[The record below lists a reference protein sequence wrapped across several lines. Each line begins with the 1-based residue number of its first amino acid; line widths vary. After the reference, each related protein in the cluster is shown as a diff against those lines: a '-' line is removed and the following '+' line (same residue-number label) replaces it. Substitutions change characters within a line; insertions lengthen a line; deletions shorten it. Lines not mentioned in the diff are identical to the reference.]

1 MNGGDF
7 WVFEDGCNGGV
18 SNKLLPCLK
27 DLAKAGVKLE
37 TMFVGKAVP
46 GADKVIDLLEKGDE
60 FINKMTDPN
69 STIADKLE
77 SMSGFSSSSADFL
90 SAMRFEGNEAY
101 GQTLTGINAAR
112 SVAGFSE
119 NMKNATTPLDKGK
132 QIIGTAKDVM
142 DAIPDSA
149 KNSKVSS
156 LIDLLNIFKDIDD
169 AFEGVKQNCLSL
181 MNGSGV
187 PGSSLLQSAAP
198 RRALLASPQK
208 TFAETVS
215 DGGPT
220 PSGYLREDTF
230 QYAIDALRVNAQF
243 LQEIFGDSEGWLNAT
258 YEDLSAFLASCTE
271 AVDSDGRLGAN
282 AELAVPEGVAAEEV
296 AEFKSRWNNFLDKSA
311 TAEDPY
317 ADGFGAAG
325 LIRVDVLSAC
335 SDRVRAANDFA
346 KSYTEDNIARLFT
359 LVFVDMLNEALEE
372 TESSSAVCA
381 KVSLK
386 LSQTYTMTREAFE
399 GTLTLFNGHES
410 TAMTNVWLELEIT
423 NEAGDNCNGLFE
435 IGAKSGGT
443 LAENGSNI
451 VNVNDV
457 ASKSEGTAVVQFIPA
472 VAAAPETPVS
482 YKFGGKVHYRDPF
495 TGEEAAITLLP
506 VTLEVNPTP
515 QLYLDYFVQRDVYAD
530 NPFTKDIVEAS
541 MPAELAVLVRNE
553 GYGDA
558 KNVKIESVQPEV
570 VENEKG
576 LMIDFRLSDYS
587 LDAAALNGAT
597 AGLGLNDV
605 SLGTVAA
612 RTSSVAQ
619 WWLTSTLQGHFTGM
633 RASVTHLNS
642 QGIVDTSLI
651 REVAVHP
658 LVRSVDVGDALPAF
672 LTSDGSRY
680 GNPDRLYRADG
691 EVLDVRSD
699 ALASTAD
706 SARGAQCEITVT
718 ANLPGSGPFYVKVAL
733 PGAEEY
739 EVVGLARAGGAAL
752 PPRNAWITDR
762 TFVDGADPKVET
774 ILHIFDGAASA
785 GEKSYAVTLRAKPTD
800 APAVAGITG
809 VAADALVTN
818 PVESVEVAFTKAV
831 DPATFTADDVTVWWQ
846 GVLTNGVVASVTP
859 VGDDFS
865 RYAVALSP
873 AFAEQE
879 GRFIVQAFSSGV
891 TSLSG
896 TLGRSEG
903 RQIGWT
909 YYVVDKPAVV
919 SIRGWLDG
927 TTVNS
932 VANVTVQFASAIDPE
947 SFTYT
952 AIKVDGAAVGEG
964 VQITALN
971 KANTSFRVTG
981 LDAAAVP
988 KRGSNDHKIEIDT
1001 AQIRNASGVAGVAKF
1016 TATVTIDANAP
1027 TAELTD
1033 DGEVFGA
1040 RRWTLTFSK
1049 PVQASTVTAAA
1060 LSLTRD
1066 GAPVAVPASAKLTQ
1080 VSDTVWT
1087 VSGLD
1092 AALSADG
1099 AYVLSF
1105 DATRVR
1111 DLSGNAGAGDAATS
1125 AWSYSSAPPA
1135 AIADLAFAPDW
1146 GTNATDGV
1154 TWQRDVTV
1162 TGSVP
1167 DGAYSIEILARDAA
1181 GTETTL
1187 AGPFH
1192 PEAETS
1198 FAQAV
1203 ILPIGRGT
1211 LVVRCANTSGKTSD
1225 TEKDFFVDAIPLTLT
1240 FAGFPEEGEG
1250 QLTNDVALVFSEPVT
1265 NVAAECFAIRRGARG
1280 VVDIPVGALTITPDA
1295 SNLVWTVAGL
1305 DALTTS
1311 GGTYTVTFDISRVE
1325 KLSSGLH
1332 GAFDEETHSVS
1343 WHYTPPDTTPPELVK
1358 IVFDGAEM
1366 YGPDG
1371 ALSVASNGASQ
1382 VKFVFSEPVNFSSL
1396 KTSGWLGR
1404 AIRMQLLD
1412 GGGSV
1417 TGEVALAASQFR
1429 WRSGE
1434 NAVVWTRGERA
1445 LPVGNIRFLLDA
1457 GLVADNAGNPL
1468 VGNSDV
1474 DSFPRFSKRTVLF
1487 AADGEYA
1494 APANFDGQLVV
1505 GVKKNGSG
1513 EAYRYGFDGAKGAC
1527 VIDGV
1532 AAANCLGVSVAKIG
1546 GDVYHGTYDGKVY
1559 RNGAL
1564 LAGVNDGRERAV
1576 LSVWGG
1582 ALVIGGDDGRL
1593 VRLDGTALKDSS
1605 GADLVVDRG
1614 ERARSAAAFS
1624 ADWTYEGR
1632 PLMVAG
1638 RGAGGLALYVGDGEG
1653 RWDAA
1658 RPLSLAGAANTNLYE
1673 RTRPVAIDVNGD
1685 GLDDLVTGYAD
1696 GTVDARLAAVNKA
1709 FAFTFEALPFHTLE
1723 EALDTDEFAAELIWL
1738 TSVAAPWI
1746 AQTGAA
1752 PYGDDYA
1759 VSSASQQ
1766 ESALEAV
1773 VVGPGTLSFR
1783 WKKGGTAGAYAVATN
1798 GAVALACDAAEWTA
1812 ASLEFGSGITRVAF
1826 VASNGASAFLDRVE
1840 WTGDASASDDEKAL
1854 QEEKAAYDPGFV
1866 AFMETY
1872 GDIDSATATA
1882 GDYLAALAR
1891 ETGKRG
1897 ADGRELTLRDE
1908 FIAGTDPDDPDD
1920 ILRATIAIE
1929 EGIVYVGWEPD
1940 LNADGQMRRRYK
1952 VYGKRELSD
1961 ESWSAEP
1968 LTDAEIDGG
1977 EYRFFKVTVEM
1988 P

>member
-1 MNGGDF
+1 M
-7 WVFEDGCNGGV
+7 
-18 SNKLLPCLK
+18 
-27 DLAKAGVKLE
+27 
-37 TMFVGKAVP
+37 
-46 GADKVIDLLEKGDE
+46 
-60 FINKMTDPN
+60 
-69 STIADKLE
+69 
-77 SMSGFSSSSADFL
+77 
-90 SAMRFEGNEAY
+90 
-101 GQTLTGINAAR
+101 
-112 SVAGFSE
+112 
-119 NMKNATTPLDKGK
+119 
-132 QIIGTAKDVM
+132 
-142 DAIPDSA
+142 
-149 KNSKVSS
+149 
-156 LIDLLNIFKDIDD
+156 
-169 AFEGVKQNCLSL
+169 
-181 MNGSGV
+181 
-187 PGSSLLQSAAP
+187 
-198 RRALLASPQK
+198 
-208 TFAETVS
+208 
-215 DGGPT
+215 
-220 PSGYLREDTF
+220 
-230 QYAIDALRVNAQF
+230 
-243 LQEIFGDSEGWLNAT
+243 
-258 YEDLSAFLASCTE
+258 
-271 AVDSDGRLGAN
+271 
-282 AELAVPEGVAAEEV
+282 
-296 AEFKSRWNNFLDKSA
+296 
-311 TAEDPY
+311 
-317 ADGFGAAG
+317 
-325 LIRVDVLSAC
+325 
-335 SDRVRAANDFA
+335 
-346 KSYTEDNIARLFT
+346 
-359 LVFVDMLNEALEE
+359 
-372 TESSSAVCA
+372 
-381 KVSLK
+381 
-386 LSQTYTMTREAFE
+386 
-399 GTLTLFNGHES
+399 
-410 TAMTNVWLELEIT
+410 
-423 NEAGDNCNGLFE
+423 
-435 IGAKSGGT
+435 
-443 LAENGSNI
+443 
-451 VNVNDV
+451 
-457 ASKSEGTAVVQFIPA
+457 
-472 VAAAPETPVS
+472 
-482 YKFGGKVHYRDPF
+482 
-495 TGEEAAITLLP
+495 
-506 VTLEVNPTP
+506 
-515 QLYLDYFVQRDVYAD
+515 
-530 NPFTKDIVEAS
+530 
-541 MPAELAVLVRNE
+541 
-553 GYGDA
+553 
-558 KNVKIESVQPEV
+558 
-570 VENEKG
+570 
-576 LMIDFRLSDYS
+576 
-587 LDAAALNGAT
+587 
-597 AGLGLNDV
+597 
-605 SLGTVAA
+605 
-612 RTSSVAQ
+612 AQ

-651 REVAVHP
+651 RDVAVHP
-658 LVRSVDVGDALPAF
+658 LIRSVDVGDALPAF
-672 LTSDGSRY
+672 LTADGSRY

-691 EVLDVRSD
+691 EILDVRSD
-699 ALASTAD
+699 ATASTAD

-785 GEKSYAVTLRAKPTD
+785 GAKSYAVTLRAKPTD

-809 VAADALVTN
+809 VAPDALVTN

-859 VGDDFS
+859 VDGDFA

-879 GRFIVQAFSSGV
+879 GRFIVQAFASGV

-896 TLGRSEG
+896 TLGKSEG
-903 RQIGWT
+903 RQLGWT
-909 YYVVDKPAVV
+909 YCVLEKPAVV
-919 SIRGWLDG
+919 TIKGWLDG

-932 VANVTVQFASAIDPE
+932 VANVTVQFAAAIDPTT
-947 SFTYT
+947 FTRT
-952 AIKVDGAAVGEG
+952 AIMVDGAAVGEG

-981 LDAAAVP
+981 
-988 KRGSNDHKIEIDT
+988 R
-1001 AQIRNASGVAGVAKF
+1001 VAGVAKF

-1033 DGEVFGA
+1033 DGEIFGS

-1060 LSLTRD
+1060 LSLMRD

-1111 DLSGNAGAGDAATS
+1111 DMSGNAGAGDAVTS

-1181 GTETTL
+1181 GTETAL
-1187 AGPFH
+1187 AVPFH

-1225 TEKDFFVDAIPLTLT
+1225 TEKDFFVDVIPLSLA
-1240 FAGFPEEGEG
+1240 FAGFPDEGTG

-1265 NVAAECFAIRRGARG
+1265 NVTAECFAIRRGARG
-1280 VVDIPVGALTITPDA
+1280 AVAIPEGALTITPDA
-1295 SNLVWTVAGL
+1295 SNLVWTVSGI

-1311 GGTYTVTFDISRVE
+1311 GGIYTVTFDISRVE
-1325 KLSSGLH
+1325 KLSSGLR
-1332 GAFDEETHSVS
+1332 GEFDEETHRIS
-1343 WHYTPPDTTPPELVK
+1343 WRYTPPDTTPPELVK
-1358 IVFDGAEM
+1358 IVFDGAQM

-1382 VKFVFSEPVNFSSL
+1382 VKFVFSESVNFSSL

-1412 GGGSV
+1412 GGGAV

-1434 NAVVWTRGERA
+1434 NAIVWTRGERA
-1445 LPVGNIRFLLDA
+1445 LPVGDVRFLLDA
-1457 GLVADNAGNPL
+1457 GLITDVAGNPL
-1468 VGNSDV
+1468 VGNSGI
-1474 DSFPRFSKRTVLF
+1474 DSFPHFSKRTVLF

-1527 VIDGV
+1527 VIEGV

-1546 GDVYHGTYDGKVY
+1546 GDIYYGTYDGKVY

-1564 LAGVNDGRERAV
+1564 LAGVNGGRERAV
-1576 LSVWGG
+1576 LSVCDGV
-1582 ALVIGGDDGRL
+1582 LVIGGDDGRL

-1638 RGAGGLALYVGDGEG
+1638 RGAGGLSLYVCDGEG

-1658 RPLSLAGAANTNLYE
+1658 RPLSLAGAAHTNHYE

-1723 EALDTDEFAAELIWL
+1723 EALDTDEFAPELMWS
-1738 TSVAAPWI
+1738 TSAAAPWI

-1766 ESALEAV
+1766 ESALETV

-1783 WKKGGTAGAYAVATN
+1783 WKKGGAGVRSSRTSRLPIWTWPATTRRRSRTRAQPTTRSSSPSWRPTAG
-1798 GAVALACDAAEWTA
+1798 
-1812 ASLEFGSGITRVAF
+1812 STR
-1826 VASNGASAFLDRVE
+1826 L
-1840 WTGDASASDDEKAL
+1840 
-1854 QEEKAAYDPGFV
+1854 
-1866 AFMETY
+1866 
-1872 GDIDSATATA
+1872 
-1882 GDYLAALAR
+1882 
-1891 ETGKRG
+1891 
-1897 ADGRELTLRDE
+1897 
-1908 FIAGTDPDDPDD
+1908 
-1920 ILRATIAIE
+1920 
-1929 EGIVYVGWEPD
+1929 
-1940 LNADGQMRRRYK
+1940 RRRR
-1952 VYGKRELSD
+1952 GTTCAR
-1961 ESWSAEP
+1961 
-1968 LTDAEIDGG
+1968 
-1977 EYRFFKVTVEM
+1977 
-1988 P
+1988 